1 MAIDPSMTATGVVR
15 FQTFLNDDA
24 LLGLKYVRSVT
35 FRPKSTG
42 FYRMADIG
50 EFIGEEINSFKPDI
64 LVRELHHMR
73 QFGAAAAIQCINGC
87 IDLMALK
94 VGKDLFES
102 RGYFVLSPSSW
113 KKIVVGKGNLKKD
126 TAYLM
131 TLNQALRKFKR
142 VIDLPESIE
151 DDNIADAICMGIA
164 GFVGHLALRNATE
177 FDHVKID
184 KAMVKVMENATE
196 YGKAAKDV

>member
-1 MAIDPSMTATGVVR
+1 
-15 FQTFLNDDA
+15 
-24 LLGLKYVRSVT
+24 
-35 FRPKSTG
+35 
-42 FYRMADIG
+42 
-50 EFIGEEINSFKPDI
+50 
-64 LVRELHHMR
+64 
-73 QFGAAAAIQCINGC
+73 
-87 IDLMALK
+87 
-94 VGKDLFES
+94 
-102 RGYFVLSPSSW
+102 
-113 KKIVVGKGNLKKD
+113 
-126 TAYLM
+126 M

-164 GFVGHLALRNATE
+164 GFVGHLALRHATE